1 MLTAKD
7 KRRLRQIAHHLDPV
21 VLIAGNGASQGVIDE
36 TKRALA
42 DHELIKV
49 KINNSDRALR
59 RDVGDTL
66 ATACDADVV
75 QVVGKVWV
83 LYKPNPDAEPRL
95 SNLARF
101 GHKAS
106 TA

>member
-7 KRRLRQIAHHLDPV
+7 KRRLRQIAHHLDAV
-21 VLIAGNGASQGVIDE
+21 VLIGDNGASPGVIVE
-36 TKRALA
+36 TSRALA

-49 KINNSDRALR
+49 KVNIGDRGVR
-59 RDVGDTL
+59 REVGDEL
-66 ATACDADVV
+66 ATTCGADVV

-83 LYKPNPDAEPRL
+83 LYRPNPDADPRL

-101 GHKAS
+101 GHQN
-106 TA
+106 